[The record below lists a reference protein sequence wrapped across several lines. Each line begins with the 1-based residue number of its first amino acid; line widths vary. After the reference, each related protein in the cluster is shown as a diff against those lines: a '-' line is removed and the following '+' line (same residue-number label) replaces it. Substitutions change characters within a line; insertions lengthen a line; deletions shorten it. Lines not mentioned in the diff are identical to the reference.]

1 MLTARSTITR
11 NAYFIVIMFISIWA
25 LFCIRLGYL
34 QLYKGQELHE
44 RAQKN
49 YTRFSTIP
57 PIRGNIFDANGL
69 LLATNRPVIDLYWSG
84 SGNKKLSSQQLL
96 LIDFLA
102 NLFPR
107 VKSADL
113 QSQLMHAEKY
123 RKRCLLARDIARH
136 LLSQI
141 AEKFPEHPNLLF
153 EKTSQRYYP
162 YKEVACHV
170 IGYISNMH
178 VDQQGKMGLEKIL
191 EPMLK
196 GQEGKYLKIIDS
208 VGSDIVTQEVQ
219 KALGGQN
226 IYTTI
231 DFTLQSLSE
240 EIFDNSHKGAFI
252 IMDPEDGAI
261 KTLIS
266 RPSFDPN
273 LFLQTIN
280 QQQWISLQEHKPFL
294 NRAFNACYPPASIF
308 KLVSLSAALELGI
321 VQHDDTICCKGYTL
335 FCGRK
340 YHCARRAGHGIL
352 SIQESLATSCNILFY
367 EIGKKLS
374 INTLADYAYRF
385 GLGKKTNIIFQEKAG
400 LVPSSSWKYAA
411 KKEAWWAGETLH
423 ACIGQGYL
431 LATPIQICRMIASI
445 FTGYLVNP
453 RLLVQEEI
461 IQEPL
466 NLEPYTQIFLKK
478 SMKSVITRGT
488 GKHLNKIKDIKVYAK
503 TGTAQIG
510 MVSTHP
516 DRPEKLE
523 HAWFVAYIKSKKN
536 RPIVLVLLVEHAGSS
551 KVATSIAKRF
561 LMRYRVLLNEKTL

>member
-1 MLTARSTITR
+1 MLQARTKITR
-11 NAYFIVIMFISIWA
+11 NAHFILTTLISIFSIFV
-25 LFCIRLGYL
+25 LRLWYL

-57 PIRGNIFDANGL
+57 PIRGNIFDSNNL
-69 LLATNRPVIDLYWSG
+69 LLATNRPVINLYWLG
-84 SGNKKLSSQQLL
+84 SGNKKISPDQIQL
-96 LIDFLA
+96 INFLET
-102 NLFPR
+102 LFPQ
-107 VKSADL
+107 L
-113 QSQLMHAEKY
+113 QTTDFQTQLIPAEKY
-123 RKRCLLARDIARH
+123 RKRYLLVHDIPRSE
-136 LLSQI
+136 LSQI
-141 AEKFPEHPNLLF
+141 AEKFPEHLNLLF
-153 EKTSQRYYP
+153 EKSSQRYYP
-162 YKEVACHV
+162 YKEIACHV
-170 IGYISNMH
+170 IGYISNLH
-178 VDQQGKMGLEKIL
+178 LGQQGKMGLEKIL
-191 EPMLK
+191 EHMLK

-208 VGSDIVTQEVQ
+208 VGSDVVTQEVK
-219 KALGGQN
+219 KALGGQD

-231 DFTLQSLSE
+231 DFSLQSLSE
-240 EIFDNSHKGAFI
+240 EIFDHSYKGAFI
-252 IMDPEDGAI
+252 IMDPEDGSI

-273 LFLQTIN
+273 IFLHSIN
-280 QQQWISLQEHKPFL
+280 HQRWLALQEHKPFL
-294 NRAFNACYPPASIF
+294 NRAFDACYPPASIF

-321 VQHDDTICCKGYTL
+321 VQQDDTIQCKGYTT
-335 FCGRK
+335 FCGTK
-340 YHCARRAGHGIL
+340 YHCARRSGHGTL

-453 RLLVQEEI
+453 RLLLQEEVI
-461 IQEPL
+461 KEPL
-466 NLEPYTQIFLKK
+466 NLEPHTQAFLKK

-488 GKHLNKIKDIKVYAK
+488 GKYLNKIKDIKVYAK

-510 MVSTHP
+510 IVSTHP
-516 DRPEKLE
+516 DCPEKLE
-523 HAWFVAYIKSKKN
+523 HAWFVAYIKSKKSS
-536 RPIVLVLLVEHAGSS
+536 PIVLVLLVEHAGSS
-551 KVATSIAKRF
+551 KIATSLAKRF
-561 LMRYRVLLNEKTL
+561 LMRYRSLLNEKP